1 MESGKDLE
9 GLVTLCHA
17 GTKRQAFK
25 KVKVLGFPHEEDHI
39 PDVRL
44 YKQIERENKVLR
56 CIRNSIFVRYIH
68 SHPHPFIIFLIY
80 IVSNTNS
87 LNSI

>member
-1 MESGKDLE
+1 MESGKDIE

-17 GTKRQAFK
+17 GIKRRAFK
-25 KVKVLGFPHEEDHI
+25 KVKVEGRPHKEDYI
-39 PDVRL
+39 PDMRL
-44 YKQIERENKVLR
+44 FKQMGGWNKVLR

-68 SHPHPFIIFLIY
+68 SHPHPFIIFLIH